1 MKTTYLKNKLLEHL
15 TGKTTYTKP
24 SATYIG
30 LLASDPTVGGLQTA
44 EIAGGSYARQAV
56 TWGTAANGVISNT
69 ANVTFSSM
77 PSSKVKYWA
86 IFDASSNGNMLEYFP
101 FDQSIIVAAAQ
112 NLTINAGNLKL
123 REA

>member
-1 MKTTYLKNKLLEHL
+1 MKTTYLRNKLLEHL

-30 LLASDPTVGGLQTA
+30 LLQLDPTVDGAQTS
-44 EIAGGSYARQAV
+44 ELTGGSYARQAV
-56 TWGTAANGVISNT
+56 TWGTAVDGIISNT
-69 ANVTFSSM
+69 ATINFSV
-77 PSSKVKYWA
+77 PSAKIKYWA

-101 FDQSIIVAAAQ
+101 LDVPMNVATSLA
-112 NLTINAGNLKL
+112 ISAGNLKL